1 MAQRRLIEHG
11 HGPARV
17 IGGFATGKTEALRAR
32 ARRLANE
39 VGRDR
44 VLVVCRSSAAAHRF
58 GAQATTFWSLAL
70 AVLARAGRPVRLLSG
85 DEQRA
90 IVGRLLAA
98 DGVEDA
104 EYTAEVARTVCLY
117 EASYLG
123 EEELR
128 THATAAGVAEP
139 WDQLMVFAARYQAAL
154 GAEGAVDWAGALVEA
169 GLVLRA
175 LAVAAA

>member
-70 AVLARAGRPVRLLSG
+70 AVLARAGRPVRLRSG
-85 DEQRA
+85 DGLLLRDRA
-90 IVGRLLAA
+90 IAEAERARFDHAIVDDFEQASFATNRLLALLT
-98 DGVEDA
+98 GPGENVV
-104 EYTAEVARTVCLY
+104 VAGNPGAAISAPLGGTSRYLERFV
-117 EASYLG
+117 ASY
-123 EEELR
+123 
-128 THATAAGVAEP
+128 HAEA
-139 WDQLMVFAARYQAAL
+139 DIAL
-154 GAEGAVDWAGALVEA
+154 E
-169 GLVLRA
+169 RR
-175 LAVAAA
+175 